1 MCKKEGT
8 VQLKMKATGASDELI
23 RLIEF
28 VSLLGFKLWTNPANC
43 GMNRVF
49 SGFSSKKLKE

>member
-8 VQLKMKATGASDELI
+8 VQLKMKATGVSDELI

-28 VSLLGFKLWTNPANC
+28 VSLLSFKYELILQIA
-43 GMNRVF
+43 G
-49 SGFSSKKLKE
+49 